1 MTEGAVAGSDARSAG
16 ALLRAA
22 RERQGL
28 HIAALAA
35 AIKVPQAKLEAL
47 EAGRYAEL
55 TDATFVR
62 ALANSVCRALKIDA
76 KPVLELLPA
85 VPDALLERVDRG
97 LKAPFRDRPGMEPP
111 GEVQLWQQ
119 PVFWLVALLLAAAVA
134 FALGPRLGSL
144 WSALP
149 PLPRLD
155 LPTAAPAKSP
165 VPPAPTQ
172 VSTPAPTSTP
182 PEQQPGQIA
191 AVAPAAPA
199 PAAQA
204 AQPAAAMPAA
214 PGPGAETVHAADAGA
229 SAAADSPPAGIAVV
243 RASEASWVEARDA
256 RGTVLLS
263 RTLAPGEAVG
273 LDGALPLRLVIGN
286 GPATAVTFRGKPV
299 VLGTPNR
306 DNIVRVE
313 LK

>member
-1 MTEGAVAGSDARSAG
+1 MTEAAAAAGSDARSAG

-47 EAGRYAEL
+47 EAGRYDEL

-76 KPVLELLPA
+76 RPVLELLPA

-97 LKAPFRDRPGMEPP
+97 LKAPFRDRPGLQPP
-111 GEVQLWQQ
+111 SDVRPWHQ
-119 PVFWLVALLLAAAVA
+119 PVFWLVMVLLVAAAGFVA
-134 FALGPRLGSL
+134 APKLGSL

-149 PLPRLD
+149 PLPGLNSPGAVTAKAPVAAPVT
-155 LPTAAPAKSP
+155 PTVPAPEPVAAPVTAAAPAM
-165 VPPAPTQ
+165 PAQ
-172 VSTPAPTSTP
+172 
-182 PEQQPGQIA
+182 EA
-191 AVAPAAPA
+191 A
-199 PAAQA
+199 A
-204 AQPAAAMPAA
+204 AQPAAS
-214 PGPGAETVHAADAGA
+214 GLVAETVHAADAGTN
-229 SAAADSPPAGIAVV
+229 AAADSQPAGIAVV

-256 RGTVLLS
+256 RGIVLLS

-273 LDGALPLRLVIGN
+273 LDGTLPLKLVIGN
-286 GPATAVTFRGKPV
+286 APATQVTLRGKPV
-299 VLGTPNR
+299 PLGAPNR
-306 DNIVRVE
+306 DQVVRVE